1 MAKTL
6 EGDRLQ
12 YEEKTQTYRTEIAGI
27 SKWEAQMLEELE
39 QRDSASKRFA
49 LAEGMFNLTSYHI
62 LLNSISQAVLRIN
75 NEEALGEARKSISRG
90 FGYLEDLVTGYVD
103 APFSDYA
110 EKVAALEGVDG
121 NRRYNLVR
129 KIGLAIQLFQNSYRD
144 NSKWRWTFVETE
156 GRFAAIAKNLIDM
169 ANINANLDP
178 RSSVYESTAYHL
190 RLIKRL
196 LNEAS
201 DRYRERYEQATNHI
215 NDFQA
220 SLNFMNALR
229 RLHIILGESGEAET
243 IKKKV
248 DVWEAKMQ
256 GDLNKKQEDK
266 IAEATS

>member
-12 YEEKTQTYRTEIAGI
+12 YEEKTQAYRTEIAGI
-27 SKWEAQMLEELE
+27 SKWEAQTLEELE
-39 QRDSASKRFA
+39 QQNSPAKRFA
-49 LAEGMFNLTSYHI
+49 LAEGMFNMTSYHI

-75 NEEALGEARKSISRG
+75 NEEALGEARKSIARG
-90 FGYLEDLVTGYVD
+90 FGYLEELVTGYVD

-110 EKVAALEGVDG
+110 EKVAALENVDG

-129 KIGLAIQLFQNSYRD
+129 KMGLAIQLFQNSYRD
-144 NSKWRWTFVETE
+144 NSKWKWTFVEIE

-169 ANINANLDP
+169 TSINTNLDP
-178 RSSVYESTAYHL
+178 RSPVYESTAYHL
-190 RLIKRL
+190 RLIKQL

-201 DRYRERYEQATNHI
+201 ERYRERYEQSTNHM

-229 RLHIILGESGEAET
+229 RLHIVLGESNDAER

-248 DVWEAKMQ
+248 DAWEAKMQ
-256 GDLNKKQEDK
+256 GDLNKKQE
-266 IAEATS
+266 IAEAAS